1 MRTRKWKES
10 GGFFEAPDARERNH
24 MGWRYCL
31 TVQGNPVEGA
41 DDAYHD
47 GSWGGDPGNYDVNIY
62 LRRVYDCDDP
72 SGRHE
77 WFHARCTMAEVLDHC
92 EEHQGCALTV
102 ADALSLLRVGLRGGS
117 VGSASSGGM
126 GRSWTPE
133 RARVLVDASVPLT
146 RNPDPT
152 SLEVS
157 ARDAADG
164 TATTIV
170 LPPGLT
176 SPTSVRFARAKL
188 SVATDNLFDAE
199 SGSVMRAKAADRLER
214 HHVRLLLEGAKALR
228 EMLASDEETR
238 GAPGV
243 ASGRSIAGTRVGI
256 SGASPARPDRPP
268 FSFSG
273 DREALKRRAEEAAA
287 AMERAAKEAE
297 ERAFGLEM
305 GVDER
310 DVRGTRSGLE
320 GDEDEVERPES
331 LENDGAGRAGGG
343 PGGDGGGPGGDGA
356 GRSPGPPKRRRLGT
370 GLVLRAAVDREA
382 T

>member
-31 TVQGNPVEGA
+31 TVQGNPIEGA

-47 GSWGGDPGNYDVNIY
+47 GSWGGDPRNYDVNIY
-62 LRRVYDCDDP
+62 LRRVYDRDDP

-126 GRSWTPE
+126 GRSWTP
-133 RARVLVDASVPLT
+133 ALPRVLVDAGVPLT

-176 SPTSVRFARAKL
+176 SPTSVRFAREKL
-188 SVATDNLFDAE
+188 SVATDDLFDAE

-238 GAPGV
+238 GAPGG
-243 ASGRSIAGTRVGI
+243 ASGRSIAGTRGGI
-256 SGASPARPDRPP
+256 SGAGGGAPGGLRGAPPRPP
-268 FSFSG
+268 RTAPRF
-273 DREALKRRAEEAAA
+273 RATAKR
-287 AMERAAKEAE
+287 
-297 ERAFGLEM
+297 
-305 GVDER
+305 
-310 DVRGTRSGLE
+310 
-320 GDEDEVERPES
+320 
-331 LENDGAGRAGGG
+331 
-343 PGGDGGGPGGDGA
+343 
-356 GRSPGPPKRRRLGT
+356 
-370 GLVLRAAVDREA
+370 
-382 T
+382 

>member
-1 MRTRKWKES
+1 
-10 GGFFEAPDARERNH
+10 
-24 MGWRYCL
+24 
-31 TVQGNPVEGA
+31 
-41 DDAYHD
+41 
-47 GSWGGDPGNYDVNIY
+47 
-62 LRRVYDCDDP
+62 
-72 SGRHE
+72 
-77 WFHARCTMAEVLDHC
+77 
-92 EEHQGCALTV
+92 
-102 ADALSLLRVGLRGGS
+102 
-117 VGSASSGGM
+117 M
-126 GRSWTPE
+126 GRSWTPAP
-133 RARVLVDASVPLT
+133 RCSSTPAFRSPGIPT
-146 RNPDPT
+146 RRPSKCP
-152 SLEVS
+152 
-157 ARDAADG
+157 RDAADG

-188 SVATDNLFDAE
+188 SVATDDLFDAE
-199 SGSVMRAKAADRLER
+199 SGAGMRAKAADRLER

-268 FSFSG
+268 FSG

-287 AMERAAKEAE
+287 AMERAATEAE
-297 ERAFGLEM
+297 KREFGLEM

-320 GDEDEVERPES
+320 GDGTKSATRISRER
-331 LENDGAGRAGGG
+331 RRGGG
-343 PGGDGGGPGGDGA
+343 GGLAATSREESGT
-356 GRSPGPPKRRRLGT
+356 SKRRRLGT
-370 GLVLRAAVDREA
+370 GLVLRAAVDRGA